1 MKNSTKINF
10 LFLSALYLVSSGYS
24 NSSLNIYP
32 VFFSTYKSSGGEW
45 NYQNKPIII
54 NGFGL
59 GAKNI
64 FNNWILEAQY
74 IQISLLGN
82 VNNDIMNFSSNQS
95 FPYIDGSKDAD
106 GYWNEYAT
114 AKISYIKKN
123 FKFEAGKFD
132 RHWGPGLRGIQ
143 ISNKAP
149 SYPQFGFDWNIKDNL
164 KLTYFHGFLNSNI
177 PDSSLSVYYKNN
189 FSRRSLNINRSIAA
203 HRLEWNPFDKIIIG
217 LNESVVYAVRS
228 LDIHY
233 LLAIIPL
240 YPIENYL
247 GDTDNV
253 QLGFDINYTITKKFS
268 LYLSFFMDELTPE
281 WLFKKNNGNWFAWQ
295 FGFDLKNIFS
305 KSDYLKCEYNWADHR
320 VYKHKY
326 SINDYYSHDQPLGFW
341 AGPHAE
347 EFILSYG
354 VKFKEIKFESKLLN
368 AKRGQ
373 LTNQMVEDNYNSVY
387 YPRYTGIIPSES
399 RLIFSNQLSK
409 NIWTNK
415 GAIKIGFQLID
426 WKNAGFDP
434 FYPNIQDV
442 IHIKKSSFE
451 IGITINTPELFR

>member
-64 FNNWILEAQY
+64 FNNWILETQY

-132 RHWGPGLRGIQ
+132 RHWGPGLRGIH

-149 SYPQFGFDWNIKDNL
+149 SYPQFGFEWNIKDNL

-203 HRLEWNPFDKIIIG
+203 HRLEWNPLDKIIIG

-228 LDIHY
+228 LDFHY

-247 GDTDNV
+247 GDIDNL
-253 QLGFDINYTITKKFS
+253 QMGFDFNYNYSAHQSF
-268 LYLSFFMDELTPE
+268 YLSFFMDEFTPE
-281 WLFKKNNGNWFAWQ
+281 WLLKSKNHNWFAYQ
-295 FGFDLKNIFS
+295 IGYNS
-305 KSDYLKCEYNWADHR
+305 KKVFNKSLEWGLEYNWTDQR
-320 VYKHKY
+320 IYKHKFEV
-326 SINDYYSHDQPLGFW
+326 NDSYSHQQPLGFW
-341 AGPHAE
+341 AGPHAQ
-347 EFILSYG
+347 EFISYIFT
-354 VKFKEIKFESKLLN
+354 KIKGTDICITLTDL
-368 AKRGQ
+368 KRGLDTSNTIQ
-373 LTNQMVEDNYNSVY
+373 ENYRDLQPKRFDKSFIIEKNRMSSIRLSRHFNKELLYALSFNYINFFNSSNDKKTRTN
-387 YPRYTGIIPSES
+387 
-399 RLIFSNQLSK
+399 
-409 NIWTNK
+409 
-415 GAIKIGFQLID
+415 
-426 WKNAGFDP
+426 
-434 FYPNIQDV
+434 
-442 IHIKKSSFE
+442 KSSFE
-451 IGITINTPELFR
+451 IALFYNFKIKSNNKLSLN